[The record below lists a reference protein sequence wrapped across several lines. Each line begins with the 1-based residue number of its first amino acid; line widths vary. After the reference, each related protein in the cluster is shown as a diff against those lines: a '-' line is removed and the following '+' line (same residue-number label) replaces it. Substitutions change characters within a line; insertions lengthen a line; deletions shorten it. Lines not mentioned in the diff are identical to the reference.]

1 MEKYKY
7 DKGYIFNSGCLI
19 SEQIKIPYENK
30 YKNKIYYYKGYKIK
44 CNIHN
49 YIFERKE
56 NAIHNDN
63 VICPIC
69 NGDKVIKGINSFNDI
84 HPELTNFLKNKE
96 DGDFYSRSSNVR
108 IECVCP
114 ICKKEKIVSF
124 NQLSK
129 SGFNCGCS
137 SSFSFPNRMMYSL
150 LTLLKIDFYPEKI
163 FEWGHNKRH
172 DFFLPD
178 YSCIIEMNGEQHY
191 SNRFFEFKKVKNINL
206 EKQKE
211 NDNFKRENALKN
223 GIKNY
228 IEIDCSGATFKLIS
242 KEILKSRLLEII
254 DVNKKSISF
263 SQWEKTSLS
272 SVELEVINYYNNN
285 TKKLNEISDFFK
297 ISEKTIRGYLN
308 RGVKSGICLYDPIRE
323 KNKGLLNG
331 RKGNNYLNRDYF
343 RKYEF
348 FAVKWVEKNI
358 VFKNPYEASII
369 LREKYNIITT
379 YYKIAYVALG
389 KIKTTKGQ
397 KFVRV

>member
-1 MEKYKY
+1 MDENISVL
-7 DKGYIFNSGCLI
+7 KGLGLTMYEAQAYLTLTSLI
-19 SEQIKIPYENK
+19 SSTASEVAEKSGIPRS
-30 YKNKIYYYKGYKIK
+30 KIY
-44 CNIHN
+44 
-49 YIFERKE
+49 
-56 NAIHNDN
+56 D
-63 VICPIC
+63 V
-69 NGDKVIKGINSFNDI
+69 
-84 HPELTNFLKNKE
+84 LKKLNE
-96 DGDFYSRSSNVR
+96 
-108 IECVCP
+108 
-114 ICKKEKIVSF
+114 
-124 NQLSK
+124 
-129 SGFNCGCS
+129 
-137 SSFSFPNRMMYSL
+137 
-150 LTLLKIDFYPEKI
+150 
-163 FEWGHNKRH
+163 
-172 DFFLPD
+172 
-178 YSCIIEMNGEQHY
+178 
-191 SNRFFEFKKVKNINL
+191 
-206 EKQKE
+206 
-211 NDNFKRENALKN
+211 
-223 GIKNY
+223 KNY